1 MSSPDSVVQ
10 QLSSL
15 RLVCFVTQERDAV
28 HVGLLTPDARHVV
41 DLAYLGITDVLEA
54 LDQLDMLRRAAGA
67 IVRGPAR
74 TAYAVGDV
82 QLIASMP
89 LARSVVQTDA
99 SSSVSFADPTKL
111 HGPGGHLSR
120 TDAQMARAG
129 LAVVVGETIEASMD
143 VPDERL
149 DRALIA
155 TTIVLGWP
163 QTGPEREPVL
173 LPGAVGPYVAVPRR
187 HPESVVITRVA
198 PLGLP
203 DDAIAQQLLPAPD
216 DLDFFAVAR
225 AALRSHAL
233 RPGDLLTIFP
243 ADPLET
249 VRAPMA
255 AGSWIRVSAPGLGTL
270 SLAVI

>member
-1 MSSPDSVVQ
+1 
-10 QLSSL
+10 
-15 RLVCFVTQERDAV
+15 
-28 HVGLLTPDARHVV
+28 
-41 DLAYLGITDVLEA
+41 
-54 LDQLDMLRRAAGA
+54 
-67 IVRGPAR
+67 
-74 TAYAVGDV
+74 
-82 QLIASMP
+82 
-89 LARSVVQTDA
+89 
-99 SSSVSFADPTKL
+99 
-111 HGPGGHLSR
+111 
-120 TDAQMARAG
+120 MARAG
-129 LAVVVGETIEASMD
+129 LAVVVGETIEASKD

-149 DRALIA
+149 DRALLA

-203 DDAIAQQLLPAPD
+203 NDVIAQQLLPAPG